1 MIRHSLR
8 KRTRNRRLAAVL
20 AFLGLVIWVLATT
33 LHIAPANA
41 RDVSVTH
48 IGDRLVG
55 TVAGGVLVAGSI
67 ALLAAA
73 S

>member
-1 MIRHSLR
+1 L
-8 KRTRNRRLAAVL
+8 T
-20 AFLGLVIWVLATT
+20 WVLAAT
-33 LHIAPANA
+33 LHVTPADA
-41 RDVSVTH
+41 RDVSVSH

-55 TVAGGVLVAGSI
+55 TVAGGALVAGGI

>member
-1 MIRHSLR
+1 MIWRRR
-8 KRTRNRRLAAVL
+8 KRTRARRLAAAL
-20 AFLGLVIWVLATT
+20 AFLGLVTWVLAAT
-33 LHIAPANA
+33 LHVAPADA

-48 IGDRLVG
+48 IGDRVVG
-55 TVAGGVLVAGSI
+55 TVAGGALIASGI

>member
-1 MIRHSLR
+1 MIRNSIR
-8 KRTRNRRLAAVL
+8 KRTRNRRLAAAL
-20 AFLGLVIWVLATT
+20 GFLGLVIWVLAPT
-33 LHIAPANA
+33 LHVAPAA
-41 RDVSVTH
+41 TRDVTVTH

-55 TVAGGVLVAGSI
+55 TVAGGALVAGGI

>member
-1 MIRHSLR
+1 MTWHRR
-8 KRTRNRRLAAVL
+8 KRTRVRRLAAAL
-20 AFLGLVIWVLATT
+20 AFLGLVIWVLAAT
-33 LHIAPANA
+33 LHIAPADA

-55 TVAGGVLVAGSI
+55 TVAGGALIAGGI